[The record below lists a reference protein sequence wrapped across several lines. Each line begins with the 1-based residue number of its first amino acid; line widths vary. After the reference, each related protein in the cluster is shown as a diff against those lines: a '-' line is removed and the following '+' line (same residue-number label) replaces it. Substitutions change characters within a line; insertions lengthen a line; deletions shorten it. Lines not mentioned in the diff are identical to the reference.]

1 MAIESKM
8 KSFPNRPS
16 TPFSQSKESIFK
28 KNKKIIFILFFVIL
42 LILILLG
49 LRSFLTGPENLT
61 VISSISGKTYQA
73 IFLDNGQV
81 YFGLLERSR
90 TDFYRLKDVYY
101 IEQGFSALEP
111 KADISLRKL
120 GAEVHGPQDFMD
132 INKEHILFIEDM
144 GENSKV
150 VQAILSAKTD

>member
-8 KSFPNRPS
+8 KPFPNRS
-16 TPFSQSKESIFK
+16 SVPFSSEKQLPPK
-28 KNKKIIFILFFVIL
+28 KKKKMIFIISFFIVVVFV
-42 LILILLG
+42 LIG
-49 LRSFLTGPENLT
+49 VRSFLKGPEDFT
-61 VISSISGKTYQA
+61 IPSSLSGKMYQA
-73 IFLDNGQV
+73 VFLDNGQV
-81 YFGLLERSR
+81 YFGVLQKSR
-90 TDFYRLKDVYY
+90 GDFYRLKDVYY
-101 IEQGFSALEP
+101 IQQGFSALEP
-111 KADISLRKL
+111 NADISLRKL